1 MATAQ
6 VEIRAVDKASKTL
19 GIVNRRLDGIG
30 KNVSS
35 LERGFGNLQGKI
47 LAIGAAIG
55 GAFGVRKILQVS
67 SEVEQLGLRFQFLFG
82 SVEEGNKA
90 FETLLDF
97 ASQVPFTLQEIQ
109 QGAGN
114 LAVISANAE
123 ELGENLR
130 IVGNVAAVTGLDF
143 RTVSEQIQRSFSGGI
158 AAAEIFRERGVRAL
172 LGFGNGVK
180 VTAKETEERF
190 NEVFGPDG
198 PFGKASEVLANTYEG
213 VLSMI
218 QDKIFKFTLA
228 LGRQGGLFDFAKGIL
243 GAIDQT
249 LDESFGSIEEFAAS
263 VGQKLI
269 EVTKNIA
276 IGTAQLLDTLQPV
289 FNFIAKGVNNLID
302 FANML
307 PSGIKALGII
317 GFLALG
323 LKGKLIVIAISSVFD
338 KVIQLVNGFIGVM
351 EDSINFIVV
360 KINGMIE
367 KINDVSGTVK
377 IPPIPLMDR
386 IAFGRV
392 SAEDMKAKFED
403 VLGVFS
409 DDTQIKK
416 MGEIEAATQRF
427 IDLIEKV
434 EAGNKKAKEEQEK
447 ILKTLGL
454 SNQAELQ
461 FVGNV
466 EKVLAGIEKQGEK
479 IKGLTVDQQVSL
491 ELEKLKLEELFAQ
504 ADVSKELL
512 ETKRAEIEAAVR
524 ENVLLR
530 ERKKIQGELESLSG
544 SLGKGVLDQFD
555 PEKAR
560 LDQALETLEKG
571 KDLKLISEEQYL
583 KARDAL
589 NKQYNKKEAQRQKQQ
604 VSDTL
609 DKIKSG
615 TAQVEDI
622 EALSG
627 KQRVQLLGSIGK
639 DLLSTLGQTNEK
651 AFKLSKAIAIAEAV
665 VNVARGISAALALP
679 FPFNLG
685 AAALVAAQGFAQ
697 INAIK
702 SAQYTGPREKGGPVG
717 ANQNF
722 LVGERG
728 PEILSM
734 GPNAGTVIP
743 NDALGNGPVNV
754 NFNITTTDARG
765 FDNLLVERR
774 STIVGI
780 INQAMNTRGKTGVTV

>member
-1 MATAQ
+1 MAATQ
-6 VEIRAVDKASKTL
+6 TVQIVAVDKTARVL
-19 GIVNRRLDGIG
+19 GSVNNRLKGIG
-30 KNVSS
+30 KDVNK
-35 LERGFGNLQGKI
+35 LESGFGNLQGKI
-47 LAIGAAIG
+47 LAVGAALG
-55 GAFGVRKILQVS
+55 GAFGIRKILQVS

-90 FETLLDF
+90 FDELLDY
-97 ASQVPFTLQEIQ
+97 ASRVPFTLEQIQ

-114 LAVISANAE
+114 LAVISDNAE
-123 ELGENLR
+123 ELGKNLEL
-130 IVGNVAAVTGLDF
+130 VGNVAAVTGLDF
-143 RTVSEQIQRSFSGGI
+143 KTVSEQIQRSFSGGI

-172 LGFGNGVK
+172 LGFSNGAK
-180 VTAKETEERF
+180 VTAAETEERF
-190 NEVFGPDG
+190 NEVFGPNG
-198 PFGKASEVLANTYEG
+198 PFGNAAAVLANTYEG

-249 LDESFGSIEEFAAS
+249 LNESFGSIEEFAAN

-276 IGTAQLLDTLQPV
+276 IGTAQLLDTLTPV

-307 PSGIKALGII
+307 PSGIKALGIV

-338 KVIQLVNGFIGVM
+338 KVIQIINGFLGVM
-351 EDSINFIVV
+351 EDSINFITD

-367 KINDVSGTVK
+367 SINAVSSRVG
-377 IPPIPLMDR
+377 IPEIPLMER

-392 SAEDMKAKFED
+392 TAEGMKKKFED

-416 MGEIEAATQRF
+416 MGEIEAATTRF
-427 IDLIEKV
+427 ISLIEKV
-434 EAGNKKAKEEQEK
+434 QAGNKAAAEEQKK
-447 ILKTLGL
+447 ILQELGL

-461 FVGNV
+461 FVGSV
-466 EKVLAGIEKQGEK
+466 EKVLAGIRKQGDA

-491 ELEKLKLEELFAQ
+491 ELEKLKLDEMFAQ

-512 ETKRAEIEAAVR
+512 EAKKAEIEAAVR
-524 ENVLLR
+524 QNVLLK
-530 ERKKIQGELESLSG
+530 ERKTLENELRSLSG
-544 SLGKGVLDQFD
+544 SLGKGVLDKFD

-560 LDQALETLEKG
+560 MEKSLETLEQA
-571 KDLKLISEEQYL
+571 KDQKLLSEEEYL
-583 KARDAL
+583 KAREAL
-589 NKQYNKKEAQRQKQQ
+589 NKQYNDKEQERQKQQ

-609 DKIKSG
+609 GAIKKG
-615 TAQVEDI
+615 TVQVEDI
-622 EALSG
+622 EKLSG
-627 KQRVQLLGSIGK
+627 KQRLQLLGNIGK

-651 AFKLSKAIAIAEAV
+651 AFKLAKAVAIAEAV
-665 VNVARGISAALALP
+665 VNVARGISAALSLP

-685 AAALVAAQGFAQ
+685 AAALVAAQGYAQ
-697 INAIK
+697 ISAIK
-702 SAQYTGPREKGGPVG
+702 SSQYTGPREKGGPVG
-717 ANQNF
+717 ANQNY
-722 LVGERG
+722 LVGESG

-734 GPNAGTVIP
+734 GPNAGTIIP
-743 NDALGNGPVNV
+743 NDQMGRDVTV
-754 NFNITTTDARG
+754 NFNINTVDAEG
-765 FDNLLVERR
+765 FDELLIRRR
-774 STIVGI
+774 STITGI
-780 INQAMNTRGKTGVTV
+780 INNALTKQGKQGVIS

>member
-1 MATAQ
+1 MAATQ
-6 VEIRAVDKASKTL
+6 TVQIVAVDKTARVL
-19 GIVNRRLDGIG
+19 GSVNNRLKGIG
-30 KNVSS
+30 KNVNK
-35 LERGFGNLQGKI
+35 LESGFGNLQGKI
-47 LAIGAAIG
+47 LAVGAALG
-55 GAFGVRKILQVS
+55 GAFGIRKILQVS

-90 FETLLDF
+90 FDELLDY
-97 ASQVPFTLQEIQ
+97 ASRVPFTLEQIQ

-114 LAVISANAE
+114 LAVISDNAE
-123 ELGENLR
+123 ELGKNLEL
-130 IVGNVAAVTGLDF
+130 VGNVAAVTGLDF
-143 RTVSEQIQRSFSGGI
+143 KTVSEQIQRSFSGGI

-172 LGFGNGVK
+172 LGFSNGAK
-180 VTAKETEERF
+180 VTAAETEARF
-190 NEVFGPDG
+190 NEVFGPNG
-198 PFGKASEVLANTYEG
+198 PFGNAAAVLANTYEG

-249 LDESFGSIEEFAAS
+249 LNESFGSIEEFAAN

-276 IGTAQLLDTLQPV
+276 IGTAQLLDTLTPV

-307 PSGIKALGII
+307 PSGIKALGIV

-338 KVIQLVNGFIGVM
+338 KVIQIINGFLGVM
-351 EDSINFIVV
+351 EDSINFITD

-367 KINDVSGTVK
+367 SINAVSGRVG
-377 IPPIPLMDR
+377 IPEIPLMER

-392 SAEDMKAKFED
+392 TAEGMKKKFED

-416 MGEIEAATQRF
+416 MGEIEAATTRF
-427 IDLIEKV
+427 ISLIEKV
-434 EAGNKKAKEEQEK
+434 QAGNKAAAEEQKK
-447 ILKTLGL
+447 ILQELGL

-461 FVGNV
+461 FVGSV
-466 EKVLAGIEKQGEK
+466 EKVLSGIKKQGDA

-491 ELEKLKLEELFAQ
+491 ELEKLKLDEMFAQ

-512 ETKRAEIEAAVR
+512 EAKKAEIEAAVR
-524 ENVLLR
+524 QNVLLK
-530 ERKKIQGELESLSG
+530 ERKALENELQSISG

-560 LDQALETLEKG
+560 LEKSLETLEKA
-571 KDLKLISEEQYL
+571 KDQKLISEEEYL
-583 KARDAL
+583 KAREAL
-589 NKQYNKKEAQRQKQQ
+589 NKQYNQKEAERQKQQ

-609 DKIKSG
+609 EAIKKG
-615 TAQVEDI
+615 TVQVEDI
-622 EALSG
+622 EKLSG
-627 KQRVQLLGSIGK
+627 KQRVQLLGNIGK

-651 AFKLSKAIAIAEAV
+651 AFKLAKAVAIAEAI

-685 AAALVAAQGFAQ
+685 AAALVAAQGYAQ
-697 INAIK
+697 IAAIK
-702 SAQYTGPREKGGPVG
+702 SSQYTGPREKGGPVG
-717 ANQNF
+717 GGQAY
-722 LVGERG
+722 LVGEKG
-728 PEILSM
+728 PEM
-734 GPNAGTVIP
+734 FVPNAGGNIVP
-743 NDALGNGPVNV
+743 NDQMGQDVTV
-754 NFNITTTDARG
+754 NFNISTVDAEG
-765 FDNLLVERR
+765 FDELLIRR
-774 STIVGI
+774 RGTITGI
-780 INQAMNTRGKTGVTV
+780 INNALQKQGRQGVLG

>member
-1 MATAQ
+1 MAATQ
-6 VEIRAVDKASKTL
+6 TVQIVAVDKTAKVL
-19 GIVNRRLDGIG
+19 GSVNNRLKGIG
-30 KNVSS
+30 KNVNK
-35 LERGFGNLQGKI
+35 LESGFGNLQGKI
-47 LAIGAAIG
+47 LAVGAALG
-55 GAFGVRKILQVS
+55 GAFGIRKILQVS

-90 FETLLDF
+90 FDELLDY
-97 ASQVPFTLQEIQ
+97 ASRVPFTLEQIQ

-114 LAVISANAE
+114 LAVISDNAE
-123 ELGENLR
+123 ELGRNLEL
-130 IVGNVAAVTGLDF
+130 VGNVAAVTGLDF
-143 RTVSEQIQRSFSGGI
+143 KTVSEQIQRSFSGGI

-172 LGFGNGVK
+172 LGFSNGAK
-180 VTAKETEERF
+180 VTAAETEERF
-190 NEVFGPDG
+190 NEVFGPNG
-198 PFGKASEVLANTYEG
+198 PFGNAAAVLANTYEG

-249 LDESFGSIEEFAAS
+249 LNESFGSIEEFAAN

-276 IGTAQLLDTLQPV
+276 IGTAQLLDTLTPV

-307 PSGIKALGII
+307 PSGIKALGIV

-338 KVIQLVNGFIGVM
+338 KVIQIINGFLGVM
-351 EDSINFIVV
+351 EDSINFITD

-367 KINDVSGTVK
+367 SINAVSGRVG
-377 IPPIPLMDR
+377 IPEIPLMER

-392 SAEDMKAKFED
+392 TAEGMKKKFED

-416 MGEIEAATQRF
+416 MGEIEAATTRF
-427 IDLIEKV
+427 ISLIEKV
-434 EAGNKKAKEEQEK
+434 QAGNKAAAEEQKK
-447 ILKTLGL
+447 ILQELGL

-461 FVGNV
+461 FVGSV
-466 EKVLAGIEKQGEK
+466 EKVLSGIKKQGDA

-491 ELEKLKLEELFAQ
+491 ELEKLKLDEMFAQ

-512 ETKRAEIEAAVR
+512 EAKKAEIEAAVR
-524 ENVLLR
+524 QNVLLK
-530 ERKKIQGELESLSG
+530 ERKALENELQSISG

-560 LDQALETLEKG
+560 LEKSLETLEKA
-571 KDLKLISEEQYL
+571 KDQKLLSEEEYL
-583 KARDAL
+583 KAREAL
-589 NKQYNKKEAQRQKQQ
+589 NRQYNQKEQERQKQQ

-609 DKIKSG
+609 DKIKQG
-615 TAQVEDI
+615 TANIEDI
-622 EALSG
+622 EKLSG

-639 DLLSTLGQTNEK
+639 DLLGTLGQTNEK
-651 AFKLSKAIAIAEAV
+651 AFRLSKAIAIAEAI

-717 ANQNF
+717 AGQSY
-722 LVGERG
+722 LVGEKG
-728 PEILSM
+728 PELFT
-734 GPNAGTVIP
+734 PNAGGQITP
-743 NDALGNGPVNV
+743 NNQMGGPVTV
-754 NFNITTTDARG
+754 NFNISTVDAQG
-765 FDNLLVERR
+765 FDSLLVERR
-774 STIVGI
+774 GTIVGI
-780 INQAMNTRGKTGVTV
+780 INQAVEKRGKQGVV